1 MAATGLATT
10 PRQICLAAVAVLIIA
25 IVYSATSGAS
35 SLAQQ
40 FFDRLGKNEP
50 AAAYELTSARFR
62 SKIDLVRFNRFI
74 REQKLDQVTT
84 AFWYERF
91 IYGSGNDAWI
101 LLSGTVTRRDRTTGN
116 QSMRFTKLGGAWQ
129 IDSITSGAPGD
140 AIPDDR
146 EVTGPVSNTPG
157 PTSKPK

>member
-116 QSMRFTKLGGAWQ
+116 QSMRFTKLGEADRQHYQRRPWRCY
-129 IDSITSGAPGD
+129 SG
-140 AIPDDR
+140 
-146 EVTGPVSNTPG
+146 
-157 PTSKPK
+157 